1 MNIYER
7 IDGSKYRNIWVVG
20 DLHGCYTNLM
30 KKLETIGFDTKKDL
44 LISVGDLVDRGTEN
58 VECLELIT
66 FPWFRAVRGNHEQM
80 MIDGLSER
88 GNVNHWLLNG
98 GGWFFNLDYDK
109 EILAKALAHKADE
122 LPLIIELVS
131 KGKKYVICHADY
143 PCDKYEFGK
152 PVDHQQVIWNR
163 ERISNSQD
171 GIVKEIKGYEFGKPV
186 DHQQVIWN
194 RERISNS
201 QDGIVK
207 EIKGADTFIFG
218 HTQAVKP
225 LKFANQMYIDTGAV
239 FCGNL
244 TLIQVQGEGAWA

>member
-1 MNIYER
+1 MRYYER

-131 KGKKYVICHADY
+131 KDKKYVICHADY
-143 PCDKYEFGK
+143 LNRPGFPGECFICELRLPDHRFRWKHNKLFLLLPEEYGPAF
-152 PVDHQQVIWNR
+152 PAIVDCYT
-163 ERISNSQD
+163 S
-171 GIVKEIKGYEFGKPV
+171 PP
-186 DHQQVIWN
+186 
-194 RERISNS
+194 
-201 QDGIVK
+201 
-207 EIKGADTFIFG
+207 T
-218 HTQAVKP
+218 
-225 LKFANQMYIDTGAV
+225 
-239 FCGNL
+239 
-244 TLIQVQGEGAWA
+244 